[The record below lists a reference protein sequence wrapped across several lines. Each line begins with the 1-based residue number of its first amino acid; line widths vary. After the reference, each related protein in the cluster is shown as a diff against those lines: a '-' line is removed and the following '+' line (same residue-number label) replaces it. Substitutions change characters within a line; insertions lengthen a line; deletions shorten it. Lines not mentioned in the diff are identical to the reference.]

1 MLDVRRLRLL
11 RELARRETIAAVA
24 DAMSYTPSA
33 VSQQLA
39 VLEREA
45 GVPLLERSG
54 RRVVLTPA
62 GEALVG
68 HADAIVERLEQADA
82 ELAGVREGLGGPLR
96 IGMFPSAG
104 RTIVPAALARLERE
118 HPRLQP
124 RVTVVDAGRVADGLR
139 SGELDVAL
147 VHDYDFVPAPPDDT
161 VDTVPLLVEP
171 MYLAFAGSPEGHLG
185 DTQRPEGGLRDTTTL
200 AELLAPWRAASW
212 ITARPGTT
220 GHAMVVRACESAGF
234 TPRIR
239 HHVNEFSAV
248 LSFVEAGQGVSLVP
262 ELAVAGAPS
271 AVRLTRLPLHRRSRV
286 ACRRGAGGHPAVA
299 AFVDALRAVVE
310 VSST

>member
-104 RTIVPAALARLERE
+104 RTIVPAALARLERQ

-124 RVTVVDAGRVADGLR
+124 MVTVVDAGRVADGLR

-171 MYLAFAGSPEGHLG
+171 MYLAYSGSADVAGES
-185 DTQRPEGGLRDTTTL
+185 L

-299 AFVDALRAVVE
+299 AFVDALRAVVTE
-310 VSST
+310 

>member
-104 RTIVPAALARLERE
+104 RTIVPAALARLERQ

-124 RVTVVDAGRVADGLR
+124 MVTVVDAGRVADGLR

-161 VDTVPLLVEP
+161 VDTVPLLVEA
-171 MYLAFAGSPEGHLG
+171 MYLAYSGSADVAGES
-185 DTQRPEGGLRDTTTL
+185 L

-262 ELAVAGAPS
+262 ELAVAAAPS

-299 AFVDALRAVVE
+299 AFVDALRAVVTE
-310 VSST
+310 

>member
-104 RTIVPAALARLERE
+104 RTIVPAALARLERQ
-118 HPRLQP
+118 HPQLQP
-124 RVTVVDAGRVADGLR
+124 MVTVVDAGRVADGLR

-171 MYLAFAGSPEGHLG
+171 MYLAYSGSADVAGES
-185 DTQRPEGGLRDTTTL
+185 L

-299 AFVDALRAVVE
+299 AFVDALRAVVTE
-310 VSST
+310 

>member
-11 RELARRETIAAVA
+11 RELARRGTIAAVA
-24 DAMSYTPSA
+24 DALAYTPSA

-45 GVPLLERSG
+45 GVPLLERTG

-62 GEALVG
+62 GESLVE
-68 HADAIVERLEQADA
+68 HADAIVERLERADA

-104 RTIVPAALARLERE
+104 RTIVPAALTELERA

-124 RVTVVDAGRVADGLR
+124 MVTVVDAGRVGDGLR
-139 SGELDVAL
+139 AGELDVAL
-147 VHDYDFVPAPPDDT
+147 VHDYDFVPATPDAT
-161 VDTVPLLVEP
+161 VDTVPLLTEP
-171 MYLAFAGSPEGHLG
+171 MYLAFGGDGPDPAGSS
-185 DTQRPEGGLRDTTTL
+185 L
-200 AELLAPWRAASW
+200 AELLASWREASW

-220 GHAMVVRACESAGF
+220 GHAMVVRACEAAGF
-234 TPRIR
+234 PPRIR

-262 ELAVAGAPS
+262 ELAVAGAPG
-271 AVRLTRLPLHRRSRV
+271 AVRLTRLPLHRRSYV
-286 ACRRGAGGHPAVA
+286 ACRRGAGRHPAVA
-299 AFVDALRAVVE
+299 AFIAALQA
-310 VSST
+310 SQPQ

>member
-45 GVPLLERSG
+45 GVSLLERSG

-104 RTIVPAALARLERE
+104 RTIVPAALARLERQ

-124 RVTVVDAGRVADGLR
+124 MVTVVDAGRVADGLR

-171 MYLAFAGSPEGHLG
+171 MYLAYSGSADVAGES
-185 DTQRPEGGLRDTTTL
+185 L

-299 AFVDALRAVVE
+299 AFVDALRAVVTE
-310 VSST
+310 

>member
-1 MLDVRRLRLL
+1 MLEVRRLRLL
-11 RELARRETIAAVA
+11 RSLARRGTIAAVA
-24 DAMSYTPSA
+24 DAMAYTPSA

-147 VHDYDFVPAPPDDT
+147 VHDYDFAPASPDDT

-171 MYLAFAGSPEGHLG
+171 MYLAFTAPDGGDGAAAGES
-185 DTQRPEGGLRDTTTL
+185 L

-286 ACRRGAGGHPAVA
+286 ACRRGAGQHPAVA
-299 AFVDALRAVVE
+299 AFVDALRAVVTE
-310 VSST
+310 

>member
-104 RTIVPAALARLERE
+104 RTIVPAALARLERQ

-171 MYLAFAGSPEGHLG
+171 MYLAYSGSADVAGES
-185 DTQRPEGGLRDTTTL
+185 L

-299 AFVDALRAVVE
+299 AFVDALRAVVTE
-310 VSST
+310 